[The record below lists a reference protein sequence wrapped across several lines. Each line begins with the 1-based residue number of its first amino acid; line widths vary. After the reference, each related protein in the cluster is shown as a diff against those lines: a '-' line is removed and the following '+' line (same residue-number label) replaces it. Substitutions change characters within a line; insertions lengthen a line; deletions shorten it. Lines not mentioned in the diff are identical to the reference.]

1 MSPSNSPPTAPVPLR
16 DAALAFLSGG
26 ILALMVLFNGAV
38 AQATTPFFSS
48 LAAHG
53 IGGLAACL
61 ALLLAWRMRRSP
73 PPAAQVMP
81 RAPPWSYLAG
91 VSGAA
96 TVMLTSMAVNT
107 PLALSGTIALGLAG
121 QAAFAL
127 AADRTGLFGM
137 MRRRITGRDLAAFAL
152 VLAGSLLIVF
162 ARGG

>member
-1 MSPSNSPPTAPVPLR
+1 MSPSTTPASLR
-16 DAALAFLSGG
+16 DTALALLSGG

-38 AQATTPFFSS
+38 AYATTPFFSS

-61 ALLLAWRMRRSP
+61 ALVLARQGRSS
-73 PPAAQVMP
+73 PPAAQRGL
-81 RAPPWSYLAG
+81 RAPFWSYLAG

-127 AADRTGLFGM
+127 AADRIGLFGM
-137 MRRRITGRDLAAFAL
+137 MRRPITGRDLAAFAL

-162 ARGG
+162 AKGG

>member
-1 MSPSNSPPTAPVPLR
+1 MSPRTSPATAPASLR
-16 DAALAFLSGG
+16 DTALAFLSGG

-38 AQATTPFFSS
+38 AHATTPFFSS

-61 ALLLAWRMRRSP
+61 ALLVARRMQPS
-73 PPAAQVMP
+73 PPAAPGIP
-81 RAPPWSYLAG
+81 RAPLWAYLAG
-91 VSGAA
+91 ISGAA

-127 AADRTGLFGM
+127 VADRIGLFGM
-137 MRRRITGRDLAAFAL
+137 MRRRIGWRDLAAFAL

-162 ARGG
+162 AKGG

>member
-1 MSPSNSPPTAPVPLR
+1 MLR
-16 DAALAFLSGG
+16 DTALAFLSGG

-38 AQATTPFFSS
+38 AHATSPFFSS

-53 IGGLAACL
+53 IGGVAACL
-61 ALLLAWRMRRSP
+61 ALLLAQHRRPSP
-73 PPAAQVMP
+73 PGPQGRRRTP
-81 RAPPWSYLAG
+81 LWSYLAG
-91 VSGAA
+91 LLGVA

-137 MRRRITGRDLAAFAL
+137 MRRRITWRDLAAFAL

>member
-1 MSPSNSPPTAPVPLR
+1 MSQSSHVPVAPASVT

-38 AQATTPFFSS
+38 AEATTPFFSS

-61 ALLLAWRMRRSP
+61 ALVLARRMRRMP
-73 PPAAQVMP
+73 PPAADGGP
-81 RAPPWSYLAG
+81 RAPLWAYLAG
-91 VSGAA
+91 ISGAA

-127 AADRTGLFGM
+127 VADRVGLFGM
-137 MRRRITGRDLAAFAL
+137 MRRRIGWPDLAAFAL

-162 ARGG
+162 AKGG

>member
-1 MSPSNSPPTAPVPLR
+1 MSPRTSPATAPASPR
-16 DAALAFLSGG
+16 DTALAFLSGG

-38 AQATTPFFSS
+38 AHATTPFFSS

-61 ALLLAWRMRRSP
+61 ALLLARRMRPS
-73 PPAAQVMP
+73 PPAAPGMP
-81 RAPPWSYLAG
+81 RAPLWSYLAG
-91 VSGAA
+91 ISGAA

-137 MRRRITGRDLAAFAL
+137 MRRRITWRDLAAFAL

-162 ARGG
+162 ARGR